1 MPEAPREKNNYINR
15 RQRWFGKKQSWR
27 IPLSLVVLGFIVFVF
42 ALIPP
47 PIQWDET
54 DFPQINFDLTQIPT
68 KTPIPHPTDIHGGR
82 IVFTCTRG
90 DFNQLCMINADGSG
104 LKQITSHNTHDY
116 YPVFTPPG
124 NAIVYASLDG
134 GSFDLFMMILKD
146 GKVFRLTESIGNA
159 FSPSLSPDG
168 QRIVFLN
175 KPEKL
180 PISLWIVES
189 TGSNPHQIYS
199 GRKDIVAAD
208 WSPLG
213 DKIAFAMAA
222 DNDYS
227 YQIFI
232 LEADQPNETPRRIS
246 LPMNDVGG
254 SLDWSP
260 DSRLLLFYA
269 GPVNGRNVYQLEVE
283 SGTITQLTFG
293 GNNAAASYSP
303 DGQYIV
309 YNSLRNNNQAD
320 LYIMRSDGHSTRQLT
335 SQPEPDW
342 QPDWAP

>member
-1 MPEAPREKNNYINR
+1 MPGASHTKKIYKKQ
-15 RQRWFGKKQSWR
+15 RQGWFGKKRSWR
-27 IPLSLVVLGFIVFVF
+27 IPVSLVVLAIIVFIF

-47 PIQWDET
+47 PVQWDET
-54 DFPQINFDLTQIPT
+54 DLPQINFDLTQIPT
-68 KTPIPHPTDIHGGR
+68 KTAIPHPTDIHGGR
-82 IVFTCTRG
+82 IIFTCTRG

-104 LKQITSHNTHDY
+104 STRISSHDAHDY
-116 YPVFTPPG
+116 YPVFTPQG
-124 NAIVYASLDG
+124 NAIVYASLEG

-146 GKVFRLTESIGNA
+146 GKIFRLTENIGNA
-159 FSPSLSPDG
+159 FSPTVSPDG
-168 QRIVFLN
+168 QRIAFLN
-175 KPEKL
+175 KPGEL

-189 TGSNPHQIYS
+189 TGRNPHQIYS
-199 GRKDIVAAD
+199 GHKDIVSAA
-208 WSPLG
+208 WSPSG
-213 DKIAFAMAA
+213 NKIAFAMAA
-222 DNDYS
+222 DNDFA

-232 LEADQPNETPRRIS
+232 LEADPPNQAPSRIS

-260 DSRLLLFYA
+260 DAKLLLFYA
-269 GPVNGRNVYQLEVE
+269 GPVNGRNIYQLEVE
-283 SGTITQLTFG
+283 TGTITQLTYG
-293 GNNAAASYSP
+293 GNNAAAAYSP

-335 SQPEPDW
+335 IDPEPDW